1 MNAVS
6 CTLQQIGIVGRT
18 GAGKSSLVES
28 LFRLAESRGSIK
40 IDEVDVCNLG
50 LHDVRSKI
58 SIIPQVMETIVC
70 DYTTILL
77 VPVQDPVLFITTLF
91 LISAQDPVL
100 FDHYLYRT
108 QYCLSLYYHTVTTCT
123 GPSIVYHYTIILL
136 LDVPVQDPV
145 LFVNVLSYCYY
156 LYRTQYCLSLYY
168 RTGPSIVCYY
178 TIILLLSVQDPVLF
192 IITLLLISVQDPVLF
207 IIILPYCY
215 YLYKTQY
222 CLSLHYF

>member
-1 MNAVS
+1 MMNGVS

-28 LFRLAESRGSIK
+28 LFRLAEPRGSIK

-100 FDHYLYRT
+100 F
-108 QYCLSLYYHTVTTCT
+108 
-123 GPSIVYHYTIILL
+123 IIIL
-136 LDVPVQDPV
+136 P
-145 LFVNVLSYCYY
+145 YCYY

-168 RTGPSIVCYY
+168 H
-178 TIILLLSVQDPVLF
+178 SV
-192 IITLLLISVQDPVLF
+192 TR
-207 IIILPYCY
+207 
-215 YLYKTQY
+215 
-222 CLSLHYF
+222 